1 MFNFEEGTMPDRRRG
16 MRRKSN
22 WFEVLTIAGFLLG
35 SCGMAAAQGSQGS
48 QSGQAGQSQPPA
60 QSSDKS
66 KTPDV
71 TPLTLDSA
79 PPPVNAEEDAAFKAF
94 QAVPMSD
101 TKQKIQLGEAFLQK
115 YPETRYKS
123 GVYSLLAFAYLQ
135 DGQIQKM
142 QEYGEKEIALVPNDV
157 STLALLA
164 QTLPR
169 SIHSGTPQADAEQLL
184 SKAEHYSKQAIEI
197 TPTIPKPAN
206 MTDEAFAAAKNQNL
220 AMAHGGLGL
229 VYIRRGKN
237 AEAITE
243 LDEAVKV
250 DPNPDP
256 VNYYLLGMANK
267 GTSHFDDAIT
277 AFNKC
282 AAMAGPMQATCKAQA
297 DETKK
302 KSSTELSA
310 PK

>member
-1 MFNFEEGTMPDRRRG
+1 MEMKRNKKSWLDALIIRG
-16 MRRKSN
+16 
-22 WFEVLTIAGFLLG
+22 LLLA
-35 SCGMAAAQGSQGS
+35 SCGMAAGQGSQGS
-48 QSGQAGQSQPPA
+48 QSGQSQPPA
-60 QSSDKS
+60 QSSDKP
-66 KTPDV
+66 KAPDV
-71 TPLTLDSA
+71 TPLSLDSAA
-79 PPPVNAEEDAAFKAF
+79 PPPVSAEEDAAFKSF
-94 QAVPMSD
+94 QAVPMND
-101 TKQKIQLGEAFLQK
+101 VKQKIQVGEAFLQK

-123 GVYSLLAFAYLQ
+123 AVYAPLAFACLQ
-135 DGQIQKM
+135 DGQVQKM
-142 QEYGEKEIALVPNDV
+142 EEYGEKEIALVPNDV
-157 STLALLA
+157 STLALLG

-169 SIHSGTPQADAEQLL
+169 SIHSGTPQAEASQLLTKAEQ
-184 SKAEHYSKQAIEI
+184 YSKQAIEI

-220 AMAHGGLGL
+220 AMAHSGLGL

-267 GTSHFDDAIT
+267 STSHFDDAVT

-282 AAMAGPMQATCKAQA
+282 AAIVGPMQNACKTQA
-297 DETKK
+297 DDTKK

>member
-1 MFNFEEGTMPDRRRG
+1 MEMKRNKKFWLDALIISG
-16 MRRKSN
+16 
-22 WFEVLTIAGFLLG
+22 LLLA
-35 SCGMAAAQGSQGS
+35 SCGMAAGQGSQGS
-48 QSGQAGQSQPPA
+48 QSGQSQPPA
-60 QSSDKS
+60 QSSDKP
-66 KTPDV
+66 KAPDV
-71 TPLTLDSA
+71 TPLSLDSAA
-79 PPPVNAEEDAAFKAF
+79 PPPVSAEEDAAFKSF
-94 QAVPMSD
+94 QAVPMND
-101 TKQKIQLGEAFLQK
+101 VKQKIQVGEAFLQK

-123 GVYSLLAFAYLQ
+123 AVYAPLAFACLQ
-135 DGQIQKM
+135 DGQVQKM
-142 QEYGEKEIALVPNDV
+142 EEYGEKEIALVPNDV
-157 STLALLA
+157 STLALLG

-169 SIHSGTPQADAEQLL
+169 SIHSGTPQAEASQLLTKAEQ
-184 SKAEHYSKQAIEI
+184 YSKQAIEI

-220 AMAHGGLGL
+220 AMAHSGLGL

-267 GTSHFDDAIT
+267 STSHFDDAVT

-282 AAMAGPMQATCKAQA
+282 AAIVGPMQNACKTQA
-297 DETKK
+297 DDTKK

>member
-1 MFNFEEGTMPDRRRG
+1 

-22 WFEVLTIAGFLLG
+22 LWLEAVTLAGLLIG
-35 SCGMAAAQGSQGS
+35 SCGLAMPQGSQGS
-48 QSGQAGQSQPPA
+48 QSGQGGQGSQSQPPA
-60 QSSDKS
+60 QSTDKS

-71 TPLTLDSA
+71 TPLSLDSA

-94 QAVPMSD
+94 QAVLISD
-101 TKQKIQLGEAFLQK
+101 AKQKIQTGEAFLQK
-115 YPETRYKS
+115 YPETRYKPV
-123 GVYSLLAFAYLQ
+123 VYASLVFAYLQ
-135 DGQIQKM
+135 DGQVQKM
-142 QEYGEKEIALVPNDV
+142 EEYGEKEIALMPNDV
-157 STLALLA
+157 NTLAIMA

-169 SIHSGTPQADAEQLL
+169 RINSTTTQAEAAQLLGKAEQ
-184 SKAEHYSKQAIEI
+184 YSKQAIEI
-197 TPTIPKPAN
+197 APTLPKPAN
-206 MTDEAFAAAKNQNL
+206 MTDEAFAAAKNQDL
-220 AMAHGGLGL
+220 AMAHSGLGL

-243 LDEAVKV
+243 LAEAVKV

-267 GTSHFDDAIT
+267 STSHFDDAVT

-282 AAMAGPMQATCKAQA
+282 AAMPGQMQAVCKAQA
-297 DETKK
+297 DDTKK
-302 KSSTELSA
+302 KSTTELSA

>member
-1 MFNFEEGTMPDRRRG
+1 
-16 MRRKSN
+16 MRSTWNLCLKT
-22 WFEVLTIAGFLLG
+22 LTTAGLLLG
-35 SCGMAAAQGSQGS
+35 VCGALMAQGGQSS
-48 QSGQAGQSQPPA
+48 QSGQGGQSQPPA
-60 QSSDKS
+60 QSNDKS

-71 TPLTLDSA
+71 APLTLDSA

-94 QAVPMSD
+94 QAVPMND
-101 TKQKIQLGEAFLQK
+101 TKQKIQTGEAFLQK

-123 GVYSLLAFAYLQ
+123 AVYAPLAFACLQ
-135 DGQIQKM
+135 DGQVQKM
-142 QEYGEKEIALVPNDV
+142 QEYGEKEVALVPTDV
-157 STLALLA
+157 STLALLG
-164 QTLPR
+164 QTLAR
-169 SIHSGTPQADAEQLL
+169 SIHSGTSQAEAAQLL
-184 SKAEHYSKQAIEI
+184 EKAERYSKQAIEI
-197 TPTIPKPAN
+197 TPTIKKPEN
-206 MTDEAFAAAKNQNL
+206 LTDEAFAAAKNQNL
-220 AMAHGGLGL
+220 AMAHSGLGL

-237 AEAITE
+237 AEAATE

-256 VNYYLLGMANK
+256 VNYYLLGMADK
-267 GTSHFDDAIT
+267 STSHFDDAIT

-282 AAMAGPMQATCKAQA
+282 AAMTGPMQAACKTQA

>member
-1 MFNFEEGTMPDRRRG
+1 MTRNNRFWLDA
-16 MRRKSN
+16 
-22 WFEVLTIAGFLLG
+22 LTIGALILA
-35 SCGMAAAQGSQGS
+35 SCGVAAAQGSQGS
-48 QSGQAGQSQPPA
+48 QSGQGGQSQSPA
-60 QSSDKS
+60 QSTDKS

-71 TPLTLDSA
+71 APLTLDST

-94 QAVPMSD
+94 QAVPMND
-101 TKQKIQLGEAFLQK
+101 TKQKIQVGEAFLQK

-123 GVYSLLAFAYLQ
+123 AVYAPLVFAYLQ
-135 DGQIQKM
+135 DGQVQKM
-142 QEYGEKEIALVPNDV
+142 EEYGEKEVALAPNDV
-157 STLALLA
+157 STLALLG

-169 SIHSGTPQADAEQLL
+169 SIHSGTSQTEATQLL
-184 SKAEHYSKQAIEI
+184 DKAEKYSKQAIEI

-220 AMAHGGLGL
+220 AMAHSGLGL

-256 VNYYLLGMANK
+256 VNYYLLGMANSK
-267 GTSHFDDAIT
+267 TSHFDDAIT

-282 AAMAGPMQATCKAQA
+282 AAMAGPMQAACKAQA
-297 DETKK
+297 DDTKK

>member
-1 MFNFEEGTMPDRRRG
+1 MKRNK
-16 MRRKSN
+16 KS
-22 WFEVLTIAGFLLG
+22 WLDALIISGLLLA
-35 SCGMAAAQGSQGS
+35 SCGMAAGQGSQGS
-48 QSGQAGQSQPPA
+48 QSGQSQPPA
-60 QSSDKS
+60 QSSDKP
-66 KTPDV
+66 KAPDV
-71 TPLTLDSA
+71 TPLSLDSAA
-79 PPPVNAEEDAAFKAF
+79 PPPVSAEEDAAFKSF
-94 QAVPMSD
+94 QAVPMND
-101 TKQKIQLGEAFLQK
+101 VKQKIQVGEAFLQK

-123 GVYSLLAFAYLQ
+123 AVYAPLAFACLQ
-135 DGQIQKM
+135 DGQVQKM
-142 QEYGEKEIALVPNDV
+142 EEYGEKEIALVPNDV
-157 STLALLA
+157 STLALLG

-169 SIHSGTPQADAEQLL
+169 SIHSGTPQAEASQLLTKAEQ
-184 SKAEHYSKQAIEI
+184 YSKQAIEI

-220 AMAHGGLGL
+220 AMAHSGLGL

-256 VNYYLLGMANK
+256 ENYYLLGMANK
-267 GTSHFDDAIT
+267 STSHFDDAVT

-282 AAMAGPMQATCKAQA
+282 AAIVGPMQNACKTQA
-297 DETKK
+297 DDTKK

>member
-1 MFNFEEGTMPDRRRG
+1 

-22 WFEVLTIAGFLLG
+22 LWLEALTLAGFLIG
-35 SCGMAAAQGSQGS
+35 SCGLAVGQGSQGS
-48 QSGQAGQSQPPA
+48 QSGQSGQGSQSQPPA
-60 QSSDKS
+60 QSTDKS
-66 KTPDV
+66 KTPDL
-71 TPLTLDSA
+71 TPLSLDST

-94 QAVPMSD
+94 QALPMTD
-101 TKQKIQLGEAFLQK
+101 VKQKIQTGEAFLQK
-115 YPETRYKS
+115 YPETRYKPS
-123 GVYSLLAFAYLQ
+123 VYAPLVFAYLQ
-135 DGQIQKM
+135 EGQVQKM
-142 QEYGEKEIALVPNDV
+142 QEYGEKEIALMPNDV
-157 STLALLA
+157 STLAIMA

-169 SIHSGTPQADAEQLL
+169 SIHSDTPQAEAAQLLAKAEQ
-184 SKAEHYSKQAIEI
+184 YSKKAIEI
-197 TPTIPKPAN
+197 TPTLPKPPN
-206 MTDEAFAAAKNQNL
+206 MTDEAFAAAKNQDL
-220 AMAHGGLGL
+220 AMAHSGLGL

-237 AEAITE
+237 AEAISE
-243 LDEAVKV
+243 LNEAVKV

-267 GTSHFDDAIT
+267 STSHFDDAVT

-282 AAMAGPMQATCKAQA
+282 AALAGPMQSACKTQA

>member
-1 MFNFEEGTMPDRRRG
+1 

-22 WFEVLTIAGFLLG
+22 LWLEAVTLAGLLIG
-35 SCGMAAAQGSQGS
+35 SCGLAMPQGSQGS
-48 QSGQAGQSQPPA
+48 QSGQGSQGSQSQPPA
-60 QSSDKS
+60 QSTDKS

-71 TPLTLDSA
+71 TPLSLDSA

-94 QAVPMSD
+94 QAVPISD
-101 TKQKIQLGEAFLQK
+101 AKQKIQTGEAFLQK
-115 YPETRYKS
+115 YPETRYKPV
-123 GVYSLLAFAYLQ
+123 VYASLVFAYLQ
-135 DGQIQKM
+135 DGQVQKM
-142 QEYGEKEIALVPNDV
+142 EEYGEKEIALTPNDV
-157 STLALLA
+157 NTLAIMA

-169 SIHSGTPQADAEQLL
+169 RINSTTTQAEAAQLLGKAEQ
-184 SKAEHYSKQAIEI
+184 YSKQAIEI
-197 TPTIPKPAN
+197 APTLPKPAN
-206 MTDEAFAAAKNQNL
+206 MTDEAFAAAKNQDL
-220 AMAHGGLGL
+220 AMAHSGLGL

-243 LDEAVKV
+243 LAEAVKV

-267 GTSHFDDAIT
+267 STSHFDDAVT

-282 AAMAGPMQATCKAQA
+282 AAMPGQMQAVCKAQA
-297 DETKK
+297 DDAKK
-302 KSSTELSA
+302 KSTTELSA

>member
-1 MFNFEEGTMPDRRRG
+1 
-16 MRRKSN
+16 MRSTRNLCLKT
-22 WFEVLTIAGFLLG
+22 LTTAGLLVG
-35 SCGMAAAQGSQGS
+35 VCGALMAAQGGQSS
-48 QSGQAGQSQPPA
+48 QSGQGGQSQPPA
-60 QSSDKS
+60 QSSDKP

-71 TPLTLDSA
+71 APLSLDNAA
-79 PPPVNAEEDAAFKAF
+79 PPPASAEEDAAFKAF
-94 QAVPMSD
+94 QAVAMND
-101 TKQKIQLGEAFLQK
+101 VKQKIQVGEAFLQK

-123 GVYSLLAFAYLQ
+123 AVYAPLAFAYLQ
-135 DGQIQKM
+135 DGQVQKM
-142 QEYGEKEIALVPNDV
+142 EEYGEKEVALVPTDV
-157 STLALLA
+157 STLALLG

-169 SIHSGTPQADAEQLL
+169 SIHSDTSQTEAAQLL
-184 SKAEHYSKQAIEI
+184 AKAEKYSKQAIEV
-197 TPTIPKPAN
+197 TPTIQKPAN
-206 MTDEAFAAAKNQNL
+206 MTDEAFTSAKNQNL
-220 AMAHGGLGL
+220 AMAHSGLGL

-243 LDEAVKV
+243 LGEAVKV

-267 GTSHFDDAIT
+267 STSHFDDAIS

-282 AAMAGPMQATCKAQA
+282 AAILGQLQAACKTQA
-297 DETKK
+297 DDTKK

>member
-1 MFNFEEGTMPDRRRG
+1 
-16 MRRKSN
+16 MRRNKK
-22 WFEVLTIAGFLLG
+22 FRLDALTIGGLLLA
-35 SCGMAAAQGSQGS
+35 SCGVAAAQGSQGS
-48 QSGQAGQSQPPA
+48 QSGPGGQSQPPA
-60 QSSDKS
+60 QSNDKS

-79 PPPVNAEEDAAFKAF
+79 PPPVSAEEDAAFKAF
-94 QAVPMSD
+94 QAAPMND

-123 GVYSLLAFAYLQ
+123 AVYAPLTFAYLQ
-135 DGQIQKM
+135 DGQVQKM
-142 QEYGEKEIALVPNDV
+142 QEYGEKEITLVPNDV
-157 STLALLA
+157 STLALLG

-169 SIHSGTPQADAEQLL
+169 SIHSGTSQTEAAQLL
-184 SKAEHYSKQAIEI
+184 ERAEKYSKQAIEI
-197 TPTIPKPAN
+197 TPTLPKPPN
-206 MTDEAFAAAKNQNL
+206 MSDEAFASAKNQNL
-220 AMAHGGLGL
+220 AMAHSGLGL

-267 GTSHFDDAIT
+267 STSHFDDAIT

-282 AAMAGPMQATCKAQA
+282 AAMAGPMQAACKSQA

>member
-1 MFNFEEGTMPDRRRG
+1 
-16 MRRKSN
+16 MRRNKKF
-22 WFEVLTIAGFLLG
+22 WLDALTIGGLLLAF
-35 SCGMAAAQGSQGS
+35 CGVAAAQGSQGS
-48 QSGQAGQSQPPA
+48 QSGQGGQSQPPA
-60 QSSDKS
+60 QPNDKS

-71 TPLTLDSA
+71 APLTLDST
-79 PPPVNAEEDAAFKAF
+79 PPPVSAEEDAAFKAF
-94 QAVPMSD
+94 QAAPMND

-123 GVYSLLAFAYLQ
+123 AVYAPLAFAYLQ
-135 DGQIQKM
+135 DGQVQKM
-142 QEYGEKEIALVPNDV
+142 QEYGEKEITLVPNDV
-157 STLALLA
+157 STLALLG

-169 SIHSGTPQADAEQLL
+169 SIHSGTSQTEAAQLL
-184 SKAEHYSKQAIEI
+184 EKAEKYSKQAIEI
-197 TPTIPKPAN
+197 TPTLPKPPN
-206 MTDEAFAAAKNQNL
+206 MSDEAFASAKNQNL
-220 AMAHGGLGL
+220 AMAHSGLGL

-267 GTSHFDDAIT
+267 STSHFDDAIT

-282 AAMAGPMQATCKAQA
+282 AGMGGPMQAACKSQV

>member
-1 MFNFEEGTMPDRRRG
+1 

-22 WFEVLTIAGFLLG
+22 LWLEALILAGFLTG
-35 SCGMAAAQGSQGS
+35 SCALAVAQGSQGS
-48 QSGQAGQSQPPA
+48 QSGQSGQGSQSQPPA
-60 QSSDKS
+60 QSTDKS

-71 TPLTLDSA
+71 TPLSLDSA
-79 PPPVNAEEDAAFKAF
+79 PPPVSAEEDAAFKAF

-101 TKQKIQLGEAFLQK
+101 VKQKIQSGEAFLQK

-123 GVYSLLAFAYLQ
+123 SVYAPLTFAYLQ
-135 DGQIQKM
+135 EGQVQKM

-157 STLALLA
+157 STLALMA

-169 SIHSGTPQADAEQLL
+169 KINSSTPPAEAAQLL
-184 SKAEHYSKQAIEI
+184 AKAEHYSKQAIEI
-197 TPTIPKPAN
+197 APTLPKPAN
-206 MTDEAFAAAKNQNL
+206 MTDEAFAAAKNQDL
-220 AMAHGGLGL
+220 AMAHSGLGL

-237 AEAITE
+237 AEAISE

-282 AAMAGPMQATCKAQA
+282 AAIAGQMQAVCKAQV
-297 DETKK
+297 DDTKK

>member
-1 MFNFEEGTMPDRRRG
+1 
-16 MRRKSN
+16 MRSTRNLCLKT
-22 WFEVLTIAGFLLG
+22 LTTAGLFLG
-35 SCGMAAAQGSQGS
+35 ACGALMAQGSQSPQG
-48 QSGQAGQSQPPA
+48 GQGGQSQPPA

-71 TPLTLDSA
+71 APLTLDST
-79 PPPVNAEEDAAFKAF
+79 PPPVSAEEDAAFKAF
-94 QAVPMSD
+94 QAVPMND
-101 TKQKIQLGEAFLQK
+101 AKQKIQAGEAFLQK

-123 GVYSLLAFAYLQ
+123 AVYAPLAFACLQ
-135 DGQIQKM
+135 DGQVQKM
-142 QEYGEKEIALVPNDV
+142 QDYGEKEIALTPNDV
-157 STLALLA
+157 STLALLG

-169 SIHSGTPQADAEQLL
+169 SIHSGTSQTEAAQLL
-184 SKAEHYSKQAIEI
+184 EKAEKYSKQAIEI
-197 TPTIPKPAN
+197 TPTIQKPAN
-206 MTDEAFAAAKNQNL
+206 MSDEAFAAAKNQNL
-220 AMAHGGLGL
+220 AMAHSGLGL

-267 GTSHFDDAIT
+267 STSHFDGAVT

-282 AAMAGPMQATCKAQA
+282 AAMASPMQDTCKKQA
-297 DETKK
+297 DDTKK

>member
-1 MFNFEEGTMPDRRRG
+1 MK
-16 MRRKSN
+16 RKPN
-22 WFEVLTIAGFLLG
+22 LWLNALIMAGLPLG
-35 SCGMAAAQGSQGS
+35 ACGIAAAQGSQGS
-48 QSGQAGQSQPPA
+48 QSGQGGQSQPPA
-60 QSSDKS
+60 QSTDKP

-71 TPLTLDSA
+71 TPLSLDA
-79 PPPVNAEEDAAFKAF
+79 APPVNAEEDATFKAF
-94 QAVPMSD
+94 QAVPAND
-101 TKQKIQLGEAFLQK
+101 AKQKIQLGEAFLQK
-115 YPETRYKS
+115 YPESRYKS
-123 GVYSLLAFAYLQ
+123 AVYGPLAFAYVQ
-135 DGQIQKM
+135 DGQVKKM
-142 QEYGEKEIALVPNDV
+142 QEYGEKQIALVPNDV
-157 STLALLA
+157 TTLALLG

-169 SIHSGTPQADAEQLL
+169 IVNSSTPPAEAAQLL
-184 SKAEHYSKQAIEI
+184 EKAEKYSKEAIEI
-197 TPTIPKPAN
+197 TPTLPKPAN
-206 MTDEAFAAAKNQNL
+206 MTDEVFASAKNQNL

-243 LDEAVKV
+243 LNEAVKV

-282 AAMAGPMQATCKAQA
+282 ATLPGPMQATCKAQA
-297 DETKK
+297 DDAKK
-302 KSSTELSA
+302 KSATELSA

>member
-1 MFNFEEGTMPDRRRG
+1 
-16 MRRKSN
+16 MRSNRKLLLDA
-22 WFEVLTIAGFLLG
+22 LTISALLFA
-35 SCGMAAAQGSQGS
+35 SCGAAAAQGSQVS
-48 QSGQAGQSQPPA
+48 QSSQGGQSQPPA
-60 QSSDKS
+60 QTSDKP
-66 KTPDV
+66 KAPDV

-94 QAVPMSD
+94 QAAPMSD
-101 TKQKIQLGEAFLQK
+101 AKQKIQLGEAFLQK

-123 GVYSLLAFAYLQ
+123 AVYAPLAFAYLQ
-135 DGQIQKM
+135 DGQVPKM

-157 STLALLA
+157 STLALLG

-169 SIHSGTPQADAEQLL
+169 SIHAGTSQTEAAQLL
-184 SKAEHYSKQAIEI
+184 EKAEKYSKQAIEI

-206 MTDEAFAAAKNQNL
+206 MSDEAFAAAKNQNL
-220 AMAHGGLGL
+220 AMAHSGLGL

-237 AEAITE
+237 AEAVTE

-267 GTSHFDDAIT
+267 TTSHFDDAIT

-282 AAMAGPMQATCKAQA
+282 AAMASTLQATCKTQA

-302 KSSTELSA
+302 KSATELSA

>member
-1 MFNFEEGTMPDRRRG
+1 
-16 MRRKSN
+16 MRRNKKS
-22 WFEVLTIAGFLLG
+22 WLDALTIGGLLLAF
-35 SCGMAAAQGSQGS
+35 CGVAAAQGSQGS
-48 QSGQAGQSQPPA
+48 QSGQGGQSQPPA
-60 QSSDKS
+60 QPNDKS

-71 TPLTLDSA
+71 APLTLDST
-79 PPPVNAEEDAAFKAF
+79 PPPVSAEEDAAFKAF
-94 QAVPMSD
+94 QAAPMND

-123 GVYSLLAFAYLQ
+123 AVYAPLAFAYLQ
-135 DGQIQKM
+135 EGQVQKM
-142 QEYGEKEIALVPNDV
+142 QEYGEKEITLVPNDV
-157 STLALLA
+157 STLALLG

-169 SIHSGTPQADAEQLL
+169 SIHSGTSQTEAAQLL
-184 SKAEHYSKQAIEI
+184 EKAEKYSKQAIEI
-197 TPTIPKPAN
+197 TPTLPKPPN
-206 MTDEAFAAAKNQNL
+206 MSDEAFASAKNQNL
-220 AMAHGGLGL
+220 AMAHSGLGL

-267 GTSHFDDAIT
+267 STSHFDDAIT

-282 AAMAGPMQATCKAQA
+282 AGMAGPMQAACKSQV

>member
-1 MFNFEEGTMPDRRRG
+1 MKRNK
-16 MRRKSN
+16 KS
-22 WFEVLTIAGFLLG
+22 WLDALIISGLLLA
-35 SCGMAAAQGSQGS
+35 SCGMAAGQGSQGS
-48 QSGQAGQSQPPA
+48 QSGQSQPPA
-60 QSSDKS
+60 QSSDKP
-66 KTPDV
+66 KAPDV
-71 TPLTLDSA
+71 TPLSLDSAA
-79 PPPVNAEEDAAFKAF
+79 PPPVSAEEDAAFKSF
-94 QAVPMSD
+94 QAVPMND
-101 TKQKIQLGEAFLQK
+101 VKQKIQVGEAFLQK

-123 GVYSLLAFAYLQ
+123 AVYAPLAFACLQ
-135 DGQIQKM
+135 DGQVQKM
-142 QEYGEKEIALVPNDV
+142 EEYGEKEIALVPNDV
-157 STLALLA
+157 STLALLG

-169 SIHSGTPQADAEQLL
+169 SIHSGTPQAEASQLLTKAEQ
-184 SKAEHYSKQAIEI
+184 YSKQAIEI

-220 AMAHGGLGL
+220 AMAHSGLGL

-267 GTSHFDDAIT
+267 STSHFDDAVT

-282 AAMAGPMQATCKAQA
+282 AAMAGPMQNACKTQA
-297 DETKK
+297 DDTKK

>member
-1 MFNFEEGTMPDRRRG
+1 
-16 MRRKSN
+16 MRRNKKF
-22 WFEVLTIAGFLLG
+22 WLEALTIGGLLLAF
-35 SCGMAAAQGSQGS
+35 CGVAAAQGSQGS
-48 QSGQAGQSQPPA
+48 QSGQGGQSQPPA
-60 QSSDKS
+60 PSNDKS

-71 TPLTLDSA
+71 APLTLDST
-79 PPPVNAEEDAAFKAF
+79 PPPVSAEEDAAFKTF
-94 QAVPMSD
+94 QAAPMND

-123 GVYSLLAFAYLQ
+123 AVYAPLAFAYLQ
-135 DGQIQKM
+135 DGQVQKM
-142 QEYGEKEIALVPNDV
+142 QEYGEKEITLVPNDV
-157 STLALLA
+157 STLALLG

-169 SIHSGTPQADAEQLL
+169 SIHSGTSQTEAAQLL
-184 SKAEHYSKQAIEI
+184 EKAEKYSKQAIEI
-197 TPTIPKPAN
+197 TPTLPKPPN
-206 MTDEAFAAAKNQNL
+206 MSDEAFASAKNQNL
-220 AMAHGGLGL
+220 AMAHSGLGL

-256 VNYYLLGMANK
+256 VNYYLLGVANK
-267 GTSHFDDAIT
+267 TTSHFDDAIT

-282 AAMAGPMQATCKAQA
+282 AVMAGPMQAVCKGQA
-297 DETKK
+297 DDTKK

>member
-1 MFNFEEGTMPDRRRG
+1 
-16 MRRKSN
+16 MRSN
-22 WFEVLTIAGFLLG
+22 KKLLLDALTISALLLA
-35 SCGMAAAQGSQGS
+35 SCGAAAAQGSS
-48 QSGQAGQSQPPA
+48 QSSQGGQSQPPA
-60 QSSDKS
+60 QAGDKP
-66 KTPDV
+66 KAPDV

-94 QAVPMSD
+94 QAAPMSD
-101 TKQKIQLGEAFLQK
+101 AKQKIQLGEAFLQK

-123 GVYSLLAFAYLQ
+123 AVYAPLAFAYLQ
-135 DGQIQKM
+135 DGQVPKM

-157 STLALLA
+157 STLALLG

-169 SIHSGTPQADAEQLL
+169 SIHSGTSPTETAQLL
-184 SKAEHYSKQAIEI
+184 EKAEKYSKQAIEI

-206 MTDEAFAAAKNQNL
+206 MSDEAFAAAKNQNL
-220 AMAHGGLGL
+220 AMAHSGLGL

-237 AEAITE
+237 AEAVTE

-267 GTSHFDDAIT
+267 TTSHFDDAIT

-282 AAMAGPMQATCKAQA
+282 AAMASTLQVTCKTQV

-302 KSSTELSA
+302 KSATELSA

>member
-1 MFNFEEGTMPDRRRG
+1 
-16 MRRKSN
+16 MRRNKKFWLN
-22 WFEVLTIAGFLLG
+22 VLATGGLLLA

-48 QSGQAGQSQPPA
+48 QSGQGGQSQPPA
-60 QSSDKS
+60 QPGDKA

-71 TPLTLDSA
+71 TPLTLDSAA

-101 TKQKIQLGEAFLQK
+101 AKQKIQAGEAFLQK

-123 GVYSLLAFAYLQ
+123 GVYAPLAFAYLQ
-135 DGQIQKM
+135 DGQVQKM
-142 QEYGEKEIALVPNDV
+142 AEYGEKQVALVPNDV
-157 STLALLA
+157 STLALLG

-169 SIHSGTPQADAEQLL
+169 SIHSGTSQTEAAQLL
-184 SKAEHYSKQAIEI
+184 DKAEKYSKQAIEI

-206 MTDEAFAAAKNQNL
+206 MTDEAFATAKNQNL
-220 AMAHGGLGL
+220 AMAHSGLGL

-267 GTSHFDDAIT
+267 STSHFDDAIT

-282 AAMAGPMQATCKAQA
+282 AAMAGPMQNACKAQA
-297 DETKK
+297 DDTKK

>member
-1 MFNFEEGTMPDRRRG
+1 

-22 WFEVLTIAGFLLG
+22 LSLEIVAVTGLLLG
-35 SCGMAAAQGSQGS
+35 SCSIAVAQGSEQGS
-48 QSGQAGQSQPPA
+48 QSGQGGQSQPPA
-60 QSSDKS
+60 QSTDKS

-71 TPLTLDSA
+71 APLSLDAAA
-79 PPPVNAEEDAAFKAF
+79 PVSAEEEAAFKAF
-94 QAVPMSD
+94 QAAPMND
-101 TKQKIQLGEAFLQK
+101 AKQKIQLGEAFLQK
-115 YPETRYKS
+115 YPETHYKS
-123 GVYSLLAFAYLQ
+123 SVYAALAFFYVQ
-135 DGQIQKM
+135 DGQVQKM
-142 QEYGEKEIALVPNDV
+142 QEYGEKEIALAPNDV

-169 SIHSGTPQADAEQLL
+169 TINSSTPQADVTQLL
-184 SKAEHYSKQAIEI
+184 AKAEKYSKQAIEI
-197 TPTIPKPAN
+197 TPTLAKPAN

-229 VYIRRGKN
+229 VYIRRGRS

-243 LDEAVKV
+243 LDEAVKI

-267 GTSHFDDAIT
+267 SSSHFDDAIA

-282 AAMAGPMQATCKAQA
+282 AAITGQMQTICKTQA
-297 DETKK
+297 DDTKK
-302 KSSTELSA
+302 KSATELSA

>member
-1 MFNFEEGTMPDRRRG
+1 MKMRG
-16 MRRKSN
+16 DKKF
-22 WFEVLTIAGFLLG
+22 WLDVLATSGLLIA

-48 QSGQAGQSQPPA
+48 QSGQGGQSQPPA
-60 QSSDKS
+60 QSSDKP

-71 TPLTLDSA
+71 TPLTLDNA

-94 QAVPMSD
+94 QEVPMNE
-101 TKQKIQLGEAFLQK
+101 TKQKIQAGEAFLQK

-123 GVYSLLAFAYLQ
+123 GVYAPLAFAYLQ
-135 DGQIQKM
+135 DGQVQKM
-142 QEYGEKEIALVPNDV
+142 QEYGEKEVALVPNDV
-157 STLALLA
+157 STLALLG

-169 SIHSGTPQADAEQLL
+169 SIHSGISQTEAAQLL
-184 SKAEHYSKQAIEI
+184 EKGEKYSKQAIEI
-197 TPTIPKPAN
+197 TPTIQKPAN
-206 MTDEAFAAAKNQNL
+206 LTDEAFAAAKNQNL
-220 AMAHGGLGL
+220 AMAHSGLGL

-267 GTSHFDDAIT
+267 SSSHFDDAIT

-282 AAMAGPMQATCKAQA
+282 AAMAGPMQAACKAQA
-297 DETKK
+297 DDTKK

>member
-1 MFNFEEGTMPDRRRG
+1 MNGI
-16 MRRKSN
+16 RKF
-22 WFEVLTIAGFLLG
+22 WLEALTVSGLLLA
-35 SCGMAAAQGSQGS
+35 SCSMAAAQGSQGS
-48 QSGQAGQSQPPA
+48 QSGQGGQSQPPV
-60 QSSDKS
+60 QSTDKS

-101 TKQKIQLGEAFLQK
+101 AKQKIQAGEAFLQK

-123 GVYSLLAFAYLQ
+123 AVYAPLTFAYLQ
-135 DGQIQKM
+135 DGQVQKM
-142 QEYGEKEIALVPNDV
+142 EEYGEKEVALTPTDV
-157 STLALLA
+157 STLALLG

-169 SIHSGTPQADAEQLL
+169 SIHSGISQTEAAQLL
-184 SKAEHYSKQAIEI
+184 EKAEKYSKQAIEI
-197 TPTIPKPAN
+197 TPTIQKPAN

-220 AMAHGGLGL
+220 AMAHSGLGL

-237 AEAITE
+237 AEAVTE

-256 VNYYLLGMANK
+256 VNYYLLGMANSK
-267 GTSHFDDAIT
+267 TSHFDDAIT

-282 AAMAGPMQATCKAQA
+282 AAMAGPMQATCKTQA
-297 DETKK
+297 DDTKK